1 MQWLNYHHL
10 LYFWVV
16 AKEGTITAACKELS
30 LAQPTVSAQLR
41 SLERAVGHKLF
52 SRVGRNLALT
62 DIGRVVY
69 GYADEIFSTGRE
81 LMETLEGY
89 PGSRPRILRV
99 GIADVFPKLLA
110 YEFLKPAFTLPEP
123 VHAIC
128 YQGKPGSL
136 LTRLAARELD
146 LVLSESPIG
155 PEVRLQ
161 AFSHHLGEC
170 GVSIFSAKKLAP
182 GYRRQF
188 PRSLDG
194 APFLL
199 PTENFSLRRELNHW
213 FATMGIR
220 PSIVGEF
227 EDSAL
232 LKVFG
237 QAGVGLFAA
246 TTAIENHVQKQYG
259 VRLIGRVEAVRE
271 RFYVI
276 SLERKLQHPAVVSIV
291 ETAHRELFNHS
302 VGETAGFEATSSV
315 AAREKSFVKRDTRT
329 E

>member
-1 MQWLNYHHL
+1 MKWLNYHHL

-16 AKEGTITAACKELS
+16 AKKGTITAACEELS

-41 SLERAVGHKLF
+41 ALEKALGHKLF
-52 SRVGRNLALT
+52 THVGRNLALT

-69 GYADEIFSTGRE
+69 GYADEIFPTGQD
-81 LMETLEGY
+81 LMDTLEGQ
-89 PGSRPRILRV
+89 PTGRPLRLRV

-110 YEFLKPAFTLPEP
+110 YEFLAPAFNLPEP
-123 VHAIC
+123 IHAVC
-128 YQGKPGSL
+128 HQGKPGAL
-136 LTRLAARELD
+136 LARLAARELD

-170 GVSIFSAKKLAP
+170 GVSIFAAKKLAAS
-182 GYRRQF
+182 YRRQF

-199 PTENFSLRRELNHW
+199 PTDNFSLRRELNHW
-213 FATMGIR
+213 FATKEIR
-220 PSIVGEF
+220 PTVMGEF

-237 QAGVGLFAA
+237 QAGVGLFAVP
-246 TTAIENHVQKQYG
+246 TAIEKPVQQQYG
-259 VRLIGRVEAVRE
+259 VSMIGRLASVRE
-271 RFYVI
+271 RFYAI
-276 SLERKLQHPAVVSIV
+276 CLERKLKHPALVSIV
-291 ETAHRELFNHS
+291 ERTHRGLFN
-302 VGETAGFEATSSV
+302 
-315 AAREKSFVKRDTRT
+315 
-329 E
+329 